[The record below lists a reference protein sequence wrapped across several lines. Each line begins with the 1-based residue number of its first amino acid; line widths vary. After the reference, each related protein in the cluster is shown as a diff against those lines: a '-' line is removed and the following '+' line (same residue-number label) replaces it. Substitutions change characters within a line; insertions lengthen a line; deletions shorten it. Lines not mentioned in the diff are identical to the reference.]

1 MPSTRRRKLASKK
14 MDKVA
19 RTLQPVSDTV
29 TRSMEETKPAD
40 DQTTSEIMLAKASIG
55 EACKTPI
62 ETSGQEGV
70 IAPAAATLSTSFK
83 SRGSPL
89 QLPLVKAPPMPQ
101 QQQQYQ
107 QVEARISH
115 LTSPSTPI
123 EVQVL
128 TRTSIANLV
137 ANACESANLAMKVI
151 ERYPITHDDKANSM
165 SQNEIRRIDS
175 KFVLSCRLKWTV
187 AAFDFSTD

>member
-1 MPSTRRRKLASKK
+1 
-14 MDKVA
+14 
-19 RTLQPVSDTV
+19 
-29 TRSMEETKPAD
+29 
-40 DQTTSEIMLAKASIG
+40 
-55 EACKTPI
+55 
-62 ETSGQEGV
+62 
-70 IAPAAATLSTSFK
+70 
-83 SRGSPL
+83 
-89 QLPLVKAPPMPQ
+89 MPQ

-165 SQNEIRRIDS
+165 SQNEIRRIDGE
-175 KFVLSCRLKWTV
+175 FVLSCRLLWIFT
-187 AAFDFSTD
+187 AFIHNTDGYTSSCVSLHSHLRILGWPT